1 MSTVTRFAPSPT
13 GRIHIGNARTALFN
27 WLIARREGGRFL
39 VRVEDTDSARTVPG
53 GADAVLGDLAWLG
66 LDPAERPWFQ
76 SQRRGGHEA
85 ALMQL
90 RDAGQLYPCFCSEA
104 TLKMQR
110 RAQQEAGK
118 PPRYLGTCAAL
129 SAADA
134 ARRVAAGEA
143 HTLRFRVPSAR
154 TVAFTDRVH
163 GELQFSSS
171 DIGDFVVCRTDGTPA
186 FFFANAL
193 DDTDAG
199 VTLVLRGEDH
209 LSNTPRQLLLLEALG
224 RPAPEYGH
232 LPLVHDTGGGKLSKR
247 SGALSVSALR
257 EMGFHPLAV
266 ANYLARLGGHVDG
279 LEALGLDTLAAAFDT
294 GHFAR
299 ASAAFDEM
307 QLRHWQRKVLDAS
320 PPEILWDWFGAAV
333 HERVPADAQAAF
345 ITLVRPNVLF
355 PGDALDWAFVVFDDD
370 PAPHKEAVTLLQGT
384 DAALFRGALDCYHEG
399 VAWQELVDAA
409 RNASGSRGPAL
420 FKPLRAALTGRL
432 DGPDLAGLFAMLAP
446 QRVRTRLERAVSLS
460 AGARP

>member
-27 WLIARREGGRFL
+27 WLIARRERGRFL

-53 GADAVLGDLAWLG
+53 GAGAVLGDLSWLG

-85 ALMQL
+85 ALAQL
-90 RDAGQLYPCFCSEA
+90 RGAEALYPCFCSEA
-104 TLKMQR
+104 TLKLQR

-118 PPRYLGTCAAL
+118 PPRYAGTCADL
-129 SAADA
+129 PAAVA
-134 ARRVAAGEA
+134 ARRIADGET
-143 HTLRFRVPSAR
+143 HTLRFRVPSGR

-163 GELQFSSS
+163 GPLEFRSD

-193 DDTDAG
+193 DDADAG

-224 RPAPEYGH
+224 RPVPEYGH

-247 SGALSVSALR
+247 SGALAVSTLR
-257 EMGFHPLAV
+257 EMGHHPLAV
-266 ANYLARLGGHVDG
+266 ANYLARLGGHVDSM
-279 LEALGLDTLAAAFDT
+279 EALDLDALAAAFDPH
-294 GHFAR
+294 HFAR
-299 ASAAFDEM
+299 APAAYDEM
-307 QLRHWQRKVLDAS
+307 QLRYWQRKVLDAS
-320 PPEILWDWFGAAV
+320 PARSLWDWFGAAV
-333 HERVPADAQAAF
+333 EERVPENARDAF
-345 ITLVRPNVLF
+345 IALVRPNVLF
-355 PGDALDWAFVVFDDD
+355 PGDALDWAFVMFDDD
-370 PAPHKEAVTLLQGT
+370 PAPHKDAIALLQGT
-384 DAALFRGALDCYHEG
+384 DAALFRAALAHYDEG
-399 VAWQELVDAA
+399 VDWQGMVDAA
-409 RNASGSRGPAL
+409 RKASGARGPAL

-432 DGPDLAGLFAMLAP
+432 DGPDLAGVFAMLAP
-446 QRVRTRLERAVSLS
+446 ARVRMRLERAMDL
-460 AGARP
+460 AA